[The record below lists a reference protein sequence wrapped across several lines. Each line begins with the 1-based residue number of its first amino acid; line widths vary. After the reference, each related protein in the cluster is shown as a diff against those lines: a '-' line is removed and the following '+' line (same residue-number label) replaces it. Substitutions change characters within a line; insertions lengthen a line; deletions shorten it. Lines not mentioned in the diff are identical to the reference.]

1 MLQNVIDFMQE
12 FPSQMCTAG
21 KFIDF
26 LSGGR
31 KRGQVGKIST
41 FMGKKCLGFIN
52 SVNLSENCMTCILSD
67 E

>member
-1 MLQNVIDFMQE
+1 MLQNVIDFIHE

-31 KRGQVGKIST
+31 KRGQVGKNSSC
-41 FMGKKCLGFIN
+41 MGKKCLGFIKN
-52 SVNLSENCMTCILSD
+52 SLFGRFSHYF
-67 E
+67 